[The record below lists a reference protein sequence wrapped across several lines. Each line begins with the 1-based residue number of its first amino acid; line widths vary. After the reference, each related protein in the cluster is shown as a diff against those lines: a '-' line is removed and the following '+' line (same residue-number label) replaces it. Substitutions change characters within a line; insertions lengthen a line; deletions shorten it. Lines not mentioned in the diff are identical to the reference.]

1 MTVIKVD
8 NVTKDYG
15 FGRGVFNVS
24 FEIKKGEVYGYLG
37 PNGAG
42 KTTTIRQLMG
52 FSEPDSGSLSIL
64 GMDCWKESSA
74 ILSKVGYLPGEIA
87 LYEHLSIVEFLEYMA
102 KLRNVT
108 DFTYMNEL
116 IKYFDFETK
125 GRIKR
130 MSLGNKRKL
139 AIITAFMHDPEI
151 LLLDEPTSGLD
162 PLMQE
167 RFTEFIIKEKKRGKT
182 ILLSSH
188 IFSEV
193 DATCDRIAIIKD
205 GHIVSE
211 VETKFFKHNENK
223 SFKLEF
229 NDKESY
235 EHFISKTEFEITRF
249 QEQYNQVN
257 VSVHDNNINKFL
269 KEISKLN
276 VKFFSEIKFTLED
289 YFLDFYDRK
298 KTVEEGLDNVIHK
311 DK

>member
-1 MTVIKVD
+1 MVVIKVED
-8 NVTKDYG
+8 VTKDYG
-15 FGRGVFNVS
+15 FGRGVFDIN
-24 FEIKKGEVYGYLG
+24 FEIKKGEVFGYLG

-52 FSEPDSGSLSIL
+52 FSKPDKGCLSIL
-64 GMDCWKESSA
+64 GMDCYKDSSE
-74 ILSKVGYLPGEIA
+74 ILSRVGYLPGEIA
-87 LYEHLSIVEFLEYMA
+87 LYEHLTINEFLDYMA

-108 DFTYMNEL
+108 DLTYMNEL
-116 IKYFDFETK
+116 IEYFEFSTK
-125 GRIKR
+125 GKIKR

-139 AIITAFMHDPEI
+139 AIVTAFMHDPEI

-167 RFTEFIIKEKKRGKT
+167 KFIEFIIKEKKRGKT

-205 GHIVSE
+205 GYIVSE
-211 VETKFFKHNENK
+211 VETKFFRHNENK
-223 SFKLEF
+223 SFKIEF
-229 NDKESY
+229 NDLESY
-235 EHFISKTEFEITRF
+235 LTFNKKTKFEITRT
-249 QEQYNQVN
+249 QEIYNQVN
-257 VSVHDNNINKFL
+257 VAVNDANINELF
-269 KEISKLN
+269 KELSNLN
-276 VKFFSEIKFTLED
+276 VKFISEIKFTLED

-298 KTVEEGLDNVIHK
+298 KSVEEGLQNVVHK

>member
-1 MTVIKVD
+1 MTVIKVN

-24 FEIKKGEVYGYLG
+24 FEIKKGEVFGYLG

-52 FSEPDSGSLSIL
+52 FSKADQGYLSIL
-64 GMDCWKESSA
+64 GLDSRKDSSE
-74 ILSKVGYLPGEIA
+74 ILKKVGYLPGEIA
-87 LYEHLSIVEFLEYMA
+87 LYEHLSILEFLDYMA
-102 KLRNVT
+102 KLRGVE
-108 DFTYMNEL
+108 DLTYMNEL
-116 IKYFDFETK
+116 INYFEFDTK

-139 AIITAFMHDPEI
+139 AIVTAFMHDPEI

-167 RFTEFIIKEKKRGKT
+167 KFTEFILKEKARGKT

-223 SFKLEF
+223 SFKIEF
-229 NDKESY
+229 NDKVS
-235 EHFISKTEFEITRF
+235 FDDFKNKTKFELVRI
-249 QEQYNQVN
+249 QADDNQVIAA
-257 VSVHDNNINKFL
+257 VHDNDINELFKSL
-269 KEISKLN
+269 KNLD
-276 VKFFSEIKFTLED
+276 VKFISEIKFTLED

-298 KTVEEGLDNVIHK
+298 KDVKEGMTGVIHR
-311 DK
+311 D